1 MSDFFEEINKHVVLQ
16 SDRLSKFS
24 LNTYLSHISK
34 IRQYRPKLDCK
45 DIDVPFLQG
54 YVEFMRQRKNSDGTI
69 YRSLAVLRKFVNML
83 LKKGLIQDSPFVDF
97 PMHRVRSRRDF
108 LDLGELK
115 KLYNN
120 FFKKKE
126 SLSFAEQESMR
137 AFLFSC
143 FTGLRYADLKNLS
156 TDDIKNGKIHKWTQK
171 TGQMVYIPIPK
182 QALSLIEEGEN
193 GCVLH
198 VVNNSSFNKNLK
210 SAASKLG
217 FNRSLHTHLAR
228 HTFATSCISLGIP
241 IEAVS
246 KLLGHS
252 VIQTTLIYANYVDA
266 TIDRVMSKFSI

>member
-1 MSDFFEEINKHVVLQ
+1 MSDFYEEIRKSLISQ

-24 LNTYLSHISK
+24 LYTYLCHINK
-34 IRQYRPKLDCK
+34 IRQYQPKLNCK

-69 YRSLAVLRKFVNML
+69 YRSLAVLRKFVNIL
-83 LKKGLIQDSPFVDF
+83 LKKGLVKESPFADF
-97 PMHRVRSRRDF
+97 RMHRVRNRRDF
-108 LDLGELK
+108 LDLDELK
-115 KLYNN
+115 TLYNS
-120 FFKKKE
+120 FFDNMTLLTFSE
-126 SLSFAEQESMR
+126 RESMR

-156 TDDIKNGKIHKWTQK
+156 TEDIKNGKIHKWTQK

-182 QALSLIEEGEN
+182 QALALIEYAKN
-193 GCVLH
+193 GRVLH

-241 IEAVS
+241 IEVVS

-252 VIQTTLIYANYVDA
+252 VLQTTLIYANYVDA